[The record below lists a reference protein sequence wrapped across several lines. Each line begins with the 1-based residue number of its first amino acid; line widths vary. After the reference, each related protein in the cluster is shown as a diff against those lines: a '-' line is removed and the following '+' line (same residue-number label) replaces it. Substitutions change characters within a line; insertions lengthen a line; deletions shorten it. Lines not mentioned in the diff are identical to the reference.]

1 MKAMRDEQREKSI
14 RNEKI
19 LNNIDTVKESN
30 QLRSPIYFTHI
41 DNVIPS
47 KEYFGEEPNGFVD
60 VPLQQ
65 DGFGNLDAKT
75 HIGRVHSMFE
85 PALDQAATIYGMG
98 TRLDEMGFYIDK
110 AGDLL
115 EAGINSMVTSVFRK
129 MSADFISLI
138 SSVYHNGLYNH
149 IAPFYDGRDNV
160 PNRLH
165 HIIDGIL
172 ISECG
177 YLQENIINIFLSS
190 DEETQARYNVV
201 QAFDQGRLSHIVLHN
216 IASAYHD
223 FIIDILN
230 NFHPANGIFDL
241 KEYVKYITSSKWGD
255 CSNEH
260 YPDEFYSFAYAT
272 LCEVARKDCF
282 IIADGLKYIIMDNYA
297 YLSKVLYSIQSK
309 DQK

>member
-1 MKAMRDEQREKSI
+1 MRDEQREKSI

-19 LNNIDTVKESN
+19 LNNADMVKEVN

-47 KEYFGEEPNGFVD
+47 KEYLGEEPNGFVA

-85 PALDQAATIYGMG
+85 PALEQATTIYGMG
-98 TRLDEMGFYIDK
+98 IRLDEMGFYIDK

-115 EAGINSMVTSVFRK
+115 ESGINNMVISVFRK

-149 IAPFYDGRDNV
+149 IAPFYNGTDNV

-165 HIIDGIL
+165 HMIDGML
-172 ISECG
+172 INECR
-177 YLQENIINIFLSS
+177 YLQENIYNIFSSS

-201 QAFDQGRLSHIVLHN
+201 QAFDQGRLSHVLLQN
-216 IASAYHD
+216 IATAYHN

-230 NFHPANGIFDL
+230 NFHPENGTFDL

-255 CSNEH
+255 CSNERH
-260 YPDEFYSFAYAT
+260 PDEFYSFAYAT

-282 IIADGLKYIIMDNYA
+282 IIADGIRYIIMDNYA
-297 YLSKVLYSIQSK
+297 YLSKVIYSIQSK

>member
-19 LNNIDTVKESN
+19 LNNVDTVKESN

-41 DNVIPS
+41 DNVIPD
-47 KEYFGEEPNGFVD
+47 KQYFGEEPNGFVD

-85 PALDQAATIYGMG
+85 SALDQAATIYGMG

-115 EAGINSMVTSVFRK
+115 ESGIISMVTSVFRK

-149 IAPFYDGRDNV
+149 IAPFYNGTDNV
-160 PNRLH
+160 PSRLH
-165 HIIDGIL
+165 HIIDGML
-172 ISECG
+172 ISERG
-177 YLQENIINIFLSS
+177 YLQENIYNIFSSS

-201 QAFDQGRLSHIVLHN
+201 QAFDQGRLSHIILHN
-216 IASAYHD
+216 IATVYHD

-255 CSNEH
+255 CSNEY

>member
-1 MKAMRDEQREKSI
+1 MRDEQREKSI

-19 LNNIDTVKESN
+19 LNNIDTVKEVN

-47 KEYFGEEPNGFVD
+47 KEYLGEEPNGFVD

-75 HIGRVHSMFE
+75 HIGRVHSIFE
-85 PALDQAATIYGMG
+85 PALDQATTIYGMG
-98 TRLDEMGFYIDK
+98 TKLDEMGFYIDK
-110 AGDLL
+110 SGDLL
-115 EAGINSMVTSVFRK
+115 ESGINSMVTSVFRK

-149 IAPFYDGRDNV
+149 IAPFYNGTDNV

-165 HIIDGIL
+165 HMIDGML
-172 ISECG
+172 INECR
-177 YLQENIINIFLSS
+177 YLQENIYNIFSSS

-201 QAFDQGRLSHIVLHN
+201 QAFDQGRLSHVLLQN
-216 IASAYHD
+216 IATAYHN

-230 NFHPANGIFDL
+230 NFHPENGTFDL

-255 CSNEH
+255 CSNERH
-260 YPDEFYSFAYAT
+260 PDEFYSFAYAT

-282 IIADGLKYIIMDNYA
+282 IIADGLRYIIMDNYA
-297 YLSKVLYSIQSK
+297 YLSKVIYSIQSK

>member
-1 MKAMRDEQREKSI
+1 MRDEQREKSI

-19 LNNIDTVKESN
+19 LNNVDIVKEVN

-41 DNVIPS
+41 DNLIPD
-47 KEYFGEEPNGFVD
+47 KEYLGEEPNGFVA

-85 PALDQAATIYGMG
+85 PALDQATTIYGMG
-98 TRLDEMGFYIDK
+98 TKLDEMGFYIDK
-110 AGDLL
+110 SGDLL
-115 EAGINSMVTSVFRK
+115 ESGINSMVISIFRK

-149 IAPFYDGRDNV
+149 IAPFYNGTDNV
-160 PNRLH
+160 PGRLH
-165 HIIDGIL
+165 HIIDGML
-172 ISECG
+172 INECG
-177 YLQENIINIFLSS
+177 YLQENIINIFSSS

-201 QAFDQGRLSHIVLHN
+201 QAFDQGRLSHGVLHN
-216 IASAYHD
+216 IATAYHD

-230 NFHPANGIFDL
+230 NFHPENGTFDL

-260 YPDEFYSFAYAT
+260 HPDEFYSFAYAT

-282 IIADGLKYIIMDNYA
+282 IIADGISYIIMDNYA
-297 YLSKVLYSIQSK
+297 YLSKALYSIQSK

>member
-1 MKAMRDEQREKSI
+1 MRDEQREKSI

-19 LNNIDTVKESN
+19 LNNVDTVKESN

-41 DNVIPS
+41 TNLIPD
-47 KEYFGEEPNGFVD
+47 KEYLGEEPNGFVD

-85 PALDQAATIYGMG
+85 PALEQAGTIYGMG
-98 TRLDEMGFYIDK
+98 IRLNEMGFYIDK
-110 AGDLL
+110 SGDLV
-115 EAGINSMVTSVFRK
+115 ESGINSMVSSVFRK

-149 IAPFYDGRDNV
+149 IAPFYNGTDNV
-160 PNRLH
+160 PSRLH

-172 ISECG
+172 RSECG
-177 YLQENIINIFLSS
+177 YLQENIYNIFSSS

-201 QAFDQGRLSHIVLHN
+201 QAFDQGRLSHIILHN
-216 IASAYHD
+216 IAAAYHD

-230 NFHPANGIFDL
+230 NFHPANGTFNL

-260 YPDEFYSFAYAT
+260 HPDEFYSFAYAT

>member
-1 MKAMRDEQREKSI
+1 MRDEQREKSI

-19 LNNIDTVKESN
+19 LNNLDTVKESN

-41 DNVIPS
+41 DNVIS
-47 KEYFGEEPNGFVD
+47 DKKYFGEEPNGFVD

-115 EAGINSMVTSVFRK
+115 ESGIISMVTSVFRK

-149 IAPFYDGRDNV
+149 IAPFYNGTDNV
-160 PNRLH
+160 PSRLH
-165 HIIDGIL
+165 HIIDGML
-172 ISECG
+172 ISERG
-177 YLQENIINIFLSS
+177 YLQVNIYNIFSSS

-201 QAFDQGRLSHIVLHN
+201 QAFDQGRLSHIILHN
-216 IASAYHD
+216 IATVYHD

-230 NFHPANGIFDL
+230 NFHPANGTFDL

-260 YPDEFYSFAYAT
+260 HPDEFYSFAYAT
-272 LCEVARKDCF
+272 LCEIARKDCF

>member
-1 MKAMRDEQREKSI
+1 MRDEQREKSI

-19 LNNIDTVKESN
+19 LNNVDTVKESN

-41 DNVIPS
+41 DNVIPD
-47 KEYFGEEPNGFVD
+47 KQYFGEEPNGFVD
-60 VPLQQ
+60 IPLQQ
-65 DGFGNLDAKT
+65 DGFGNLDAKS

-98 TRLDEMGFYIDK
+98 TKLDEMGFYIDK

-115 EAGINSMVTSVFRK
+115 ESGIISMVTSVFRK

-149 IAPFYDGRDNV
+149 IAPFYNGTDNV
-160 PNRLH
+160 PSRLH
-165 HIIDGIL
+165 HIIDGML
-172 ISECG
+172 ISERG
-177 YLQENIINIFLSS
+177 YLQENIYNIFSSS

-201 QAFDQGRLSHIVLHN
+201 QAFDQGRLSHIILHN
-216 IASAYHD
+216 IATVYHD

-230 NFHPANGIFDL
+230 NFHPANGTFDL

-260 YPDEFYSFAYAT
+260 HPDEFYSFAYAT

>member
-1 MKAMRDEQREKSI
+1 MRDEQREKSI

-19 LNNIDTVKESN
+19 LNNVDTVKEIN

-41 DNVIPS
+41 TNLIPD
-47 KEYFGEEPNGFVD
+47 KEYLGEEPNGFVD

-85 PALDQAATIYGMG
+85 PALEQATTIYGMG
-98 TRLDEMGFYIDK
+98 VRLDEMGFYIDK

-149 IAPFYDGRDNV
+149 IAPFYNGTDNV
-160 PNRLH
+160 PSRLH
-165 HIIDGIL
+165 HIIEGVL
-172 ISECG
+172 FSECG
-177 YLQENIINIFLSS
+177 YLQENIYTIFSSS

-201 QAFDQGRLSHIVLHN
+201 QAFDQGRLSHGVLHN
-216 IASAYHD
+216 IATAYHN

-230 NFHPANGIFDL
+230 NFHPENGTFDL

-255 CSNEH
+255 CSNERH
-260 YPDEFYSFAYAT
+260 PDEFYSFAYAT

-282 IIADGLKYIIMDNYA
+282 IVADGIKYIIMDNYA
-297 YLSKVLYSIQSK
+297 YLSKVIYSIQSK

>member
-1 MKAMRDEQREKSI
+1 MRDEQREKSI

-41 DNVIPS
+41 DNVISS
-47 KEYFGEEPNGFVD
+47 KEYLGEEPNGFVD
-60 VPLQQ
+60 VPMQQ

-85 PALDQAATIYGMG
+85 PALEQATTIYGMG
-98 TRLDEMGFYIDK
+98 IRLDEMGFYIDK
-110 AGDLL
+110 SGDLV
-115 EAGINSMVTSVFRK
+115 ESGINSMVSSVFRK

-149 IAPFYDGRDNV
+149 IAPFYNGTDNV

-172 ISECG
+172 RSECG
-177 YLQENIINIFLSS
+177 YLQENIINIFSSS
-190 DEETQARYNVV
+190 DEEIQARYNVV
-201 QAFDQGRLSHIVLHN
+201 QAFDQGRLSHGALHN
-216 IASAYHD
+216 IATAYHD

-230 NFHPANGIFDL
+230 NFHPENGTFDL

-260 YPDEFYSFAYAT
+260 HPDEFYSFAYAT
-272 LCEVARKDCF
+272 LCEIARKDCF
-282 IIADGLKYIIMDNYA
+282 ILADGLRYIIMDNYA

>member
-1 MKAMRDEQREKSI
+1 MRDEQREKSI

-19 LNNIDTVKESN
+19 LNNIDTVKEAN

-41 DNVIPS
+41 TNLIPD
-47 KEYFGEEPNGFVD
+47 KEYLGEEPNGFVD

-85 PALDQAATIYGMG
+85 PALDQATTIYGMG
-98 TRLDEMGFYIDK
+98 IRLDEMGFYIDK
-110 AGDLL
+110 SGDLV
-115 EAGINSMVTSVFRK
+115 ESGINSMVSSVFRK

-149 IAPFYDGRDNV
+149 IAPFYNGTDNV
-160 PNRLH
+160 PSRLH

-172 ISECG
+172 LSECG
-177 YLQENIINIFLSS
+177 YLQENIYNIFSSS
-190 DEETQARYNVV
+190 DEETQARYNIV
-201 QAFDQGRLSHIVLHN
+201 QAFDQGRLSHVLLQN
-216 IASAYHD
+216 IATAYHD

-230 NFHPANGIFDL
+230 NFHPENGTFDL

-255 CSNEH
+255 CSNERH
-260 YPDEFYSFAYAT
+260 PDEFYSFAYAT

-282 IIADGLKYIIMDNYA
+282 IVADGIKYIIMDNYA